1 MIITDISISG
11 ATTDM
16 KKIMAILDNGF
27 AAQISKLIIVKE
39 KKIHIFNTNK
49 QARYDHE
56 CKFEKKEWIMKLQLV
71 ISRYIDENLS

>member
-16 KKIMAILDNGF
+16 KKIIAILANCF

-39 KKIHIFNTNK
+39 RKYIYLIQTYKVDMIMNANLKKRNG
-49 QARYDHE
+49 
-56 CKFEKKEWIMKLQLV
+56 
-71 ISRYIDENLS
+71 S